1 MEKAYAKIE
10 ELADNVKEYINTR
23 VESVKLTAAEKSS
36 VVIANI
42 IAGLIVA
49 VVFFFFIIF
58 AGAALAFGLG
68 EWIGK
73 TWAGFLIV
81 AGLYL
86 LIGIVVWTARERI
99 IRMPIMNA
107 LIKQLFKND
116 DEED

>member
-1 MEKAYAKIE
+1 MEKAYAKVE

-23 VESVKLTAAEKSS
+23 VESVKLAAAEKSS
-36 VVIANI
+36 MVISNVIAVLVV
-42 IAGLIVA
+42 G
-49 VVFFFFIIF
+49 VVFLLFVIF
-58 AGAALAFGLG
+58 AGAALAFGLS

-86 LIGIVVWTARERI
+86 LIGIVVWKARERI
-99 IRMPIMNA
+99 IRLPVMNA
-107 LIKQLFKND
+107 LIRQLFPNE

>member
-23 VESVKLTAAEKSS
+23 IESVKLTAAEKSS
-36 VVIANI
+36 AVIANV

-49 VVFFFFIIF
+49 VVVLLFIIF
-58 AGAALAFGLG
+58 LGTALAFGLG

-81 AGLYL
+81 ACLYL
-86 LIGIVVWTARERI
+86 LIGIVVWAARNRI

-107 LIKQLFKND
+107 LIKQLFGND

>member
-23 VESVKLTAAEKSS
+23 VESVKLTVAEKTS
-36 VVIANI
+36 VVIANVV
-42 IAGLIVA
+42 AGMIVA
-49 VVFFFFIIF
+49 VVFLLFIIF
-58 AGAALAFGLG
+58 AGTALAFGLS

-86 LIGIVVWTARERI
+86 LIGIVIWTAREKI
-99 IRMPIMNA
+99 IRLPVMNA
-107 LIKQLFKND
+107 LIKQLFPND